1 MVKDSLEPSG
11 RSPNGLTATLD
22 IRAGALAA
30 KPAKTTRSASQSVG
44 MERAQAKADASVK
57 KEAPEADTQ
66 PETESVDQEDSSAD
80 VPADDVKEEAPAA
93 PKASPFGKGKNEE
106 VDDEETDEAP
116 AKPVSGSSIFSKAS

>member
-1 MVKDSLEPSG
+1 MVKGCLKPNG

-30 KPAKTTRSASQSVG
+30 KPAKTTRRETVA
-44 MERAQAKADASVK
+44 ERPAV

-80 VPADDVKEEAPAA
+80 VPADDVKEEAA
-93 PKASPFGKGKNEE
+93 PKASPFGKGKTEE